1 MRMRRFCPEFWPNA
15 RRRQPS
21 APHVQASQRLRHHRA
36 EHVRALS
43 AESLGFLFRCACW
56 SHPAVLL
63 RRQCWCHC
71 ADATLCVLQSC
82 RPVHQPNC
90 AAALSPPPRRQ
101 ASGPAIRVGVKAAL
115 AEAVTRP
122 TDERVHAAGALL
134 AEAVTGVSHGLHSRA
149 AAVLGPVL
157 REGVLR
163 PDDFKSAKVRPT
175 QFCCIPSCVVPAA
188 SAALLWL
195 VEVHLLSL

>member
-1 MRMRRFCPEFWPNA
+1 MWCSDAALGCPLLPFCCL
-15 RRRQPS
+15 
-21 APHVQASQRLRHHRA
+21 VL
-36 EHVRALS
+36 LS
-43 AESLGFLFRCACW
+43 SLGTAP
-56 SHPAVLL
+56 SI
-63 RRQCWCHC
+63 
-71 ADATLCVLQSC
+71 LCTNGDPSC
-82 RPVHQPNC
+82 
-90 AAALSPPPRRQ
+90 RQ

-163 PDDFKSAKVRPT
+163 PDDFKSAKVGECCNAE
-175 QFCCIPSCVVPAA
+175 FCLSCVLRRPSCVLWCRQACIAVPPNRP
-188 SAALLWL
+188 SPPI
-195 VEVHLLSL
+195 LSLFAEPSGWEAGAGGNSGARGCRPVRLH